1 MLITLASPHRRPTIS
16 LDNYIAEYYE
26 QIERIN
32 SSNLA
37 NKTFI
42 SIGGGNNDHL
52 VNSGLTYSNYSS
64 LNVLVRII

>member
-42 SIGGGNNDHL
+42 SIGGGNNDR
-52 VNSGLTYSNYSS
+52 SS
-64 LNVLVRII
+64 CE